1 LYLMDA
7 VQSGTAAFDRTVIDH
22 LDSCLGCLACESA
35 CPSGVRYGSRIEGFR
50 SRIRLA
56 DPRFSYRA
64 RRFLARAG
72 GNAKALRFIRGL
84 ASALDLV
91 GLEGFRRRLGAFG
104 LIPRPTS
111 VPAREVVRALGP
123 PRIRVALLV
132 GCVAEQ
138 LRASI
143 TSSAVNVLRRNGVEG
158 VLLPRDACCGALDLH
173 AGNADAATRSATAM
187 SRAVAESDVD
197 YVVTTAAGCGAMLRR
212 YGHSF
217 GNNDI
222 GADTSSTVADRARD
236 VCELLV
242 EVGFRPPRVRAP
254 DKRTIAYH
262 DACHLLHGCG
272 VERAPR
278 EVLSAAGV
286 RWFDLGENAICCG
299 SAGVYNL
306 THPRAARDLA
316 RRKMDL
322 LAETGASDVAVGNIG
337 CIMQFERA
345 LSRAGRK
352 DVGVW
357 HPVELLEAAYRREA
371 LG

>member
-1 LYLMDA
+1 
-7 VQSGTAAFDRTVIDH
+7 
-22 LDSCLGCLACESA
+22 
-35 CPSGVRYGSRIEGFR
+35 
-50 SRIRLA
+50 
-56 DPRFSYRA
+56 
-64 RRFLARAG
+64 
-72 GNAKALRFIRGL
+72 
-84 ASALDLV
+84 
-91 GLEGFRRRLGAFG
+91 
-104 LIPRPTS
+104 
-111 VPAREVVRALGP
+111 
-123 PRIRVALLV
+123 
-132 GCVAEQ
+132 
-138 LRASI
+138 
-143 TSSAVNVLRRNGVEG
+143 
-158 VLLPRDACCGALDLH
+158 
-173 AGNADAATRSATAM
+173 
-187 SRAVAESDVD
+187 
-197 YVVTTAAGCGAMLRR
+197 MLRR

-217 GNNDI
+217 GNNDV

-242 EVGFRPPRVRAP
+242 EVGFRLPRVSAP
-254 DKRTIAYH
+254 DERTIAYH